1 MATSTP
7 AKRGAESDEKLLL
20 DWGARIGVAA
30 RRENVASSQLEN
42 LIASLNS
49 VKGEEALLVAS
60 IFALRQ
66 AQRRERREEREEREQ
81 PIGPHTARLVTRAL
95 LELYQM
101 KLGKEAAQRM
111 LSFAKWVYEAT
122 KNKVHVIRTP
132 SEQLTLESLLRTL
145 AERDG

>member
-66 AQRRERREEREEREQ
+66 AQRRERREEGEQ